1 MNLDGIAVGV
11 ELTLVFGLLG
21 EGVEVG
27 RVLGGMDIFGE
38 LVDPVEGVVLRID
51 VGTLVFDAVAKV
63 EDVIE
68 QGRAKSHDEEVGEH
82 HLPTRSAFA
91 WVFVFP
97 FLRHDAA
104 KIKLFPKFAPIITS
118 TKMNKKKL
126 LLVLAL
132 LAVVLFL
139 TLRHEPENE
148 NKTVESQ
155 PVESTTEIAILSVND
170 MHSNIDMFPKFAALV
185 DSLRNVYPDLLV
197 FSAGDN
203 RTGNPVND
211 QYDPVNY
218 PMIELMNRTGFDL
231 SAVGNHEWDGEI
243 VSLQHDIE
251 RANFPFLCANVFIPN
266 NTNLGIKPFETFEHQ
281 GVKMAVIGMIE
292 IRHDGIPGTHPDKLK
307 GLSFERGHEV
317 LPEYKYL
324 RDQNDVVILLSHC
337 GLEDDM
343 ELAQAN
349 PWLDA
354 IIGGHSHTLIEN
366 PSETNGVLIT
376 QSGSH
381 LKYATLMKLKVKEHK
396 VIEKEAIVLDVNKVG
411 KENAEIKVLVNEF
424 NDSPALNEPIA
435 TALTKFETPQE
446 IGCMMTDAMREIS
459 GADFAFQ
466 NTGGV
471 RVNHLKKGP
480 ITVKDVYSIDPFNNE
495 VVVYQMTGE
504 QVKKFILNSYRKNGG
519 RSAEVH

>member
-1 MNLDGIAVGV
+1 M
-11 ELTLVFGLLG
+11 
-21 EGVEVG
+21 
-27 RVLGGMDIFGE
+27 
-38 LVDPVEGVVLRID
+38 
-51 VGTLVFDAVAKV
+51 
-63 EDVIE
+63 
-68 QGRAKSHDEEVGEH
+68 
-82 HLPTRSAFA
+82 
-91 WVFVFP
+91 
-97 FLRHDAA
+97 
-104 KIKLFPKFAPIITS
+104 
-118 TKMNKKKL
+118 
-126 LLVLAL
+126 LAL

-139 TLRHEPENE
+139 TLRHQPESQVEPTAGQ
-148 NKTVESQ
+148 TVEG
-155 PVESTTEIAILSVND
+155 TTEIAILSVND
-170 MHSNIDMFPKFAALV
+170 MHSNIDMFPQFAAMV
-185 DSLRNVYPDLLV
+185 DSLKVVYPDLLV

-231 SAVGNHEWDGEI
+231 SAVGNHEWDANI
-243 VSLQHDIE
+243 DNLQNDIK
-251 RANFPFLCANVFIPN
+251 RANFSFLCANVFIPD
-266 NTNLGIKPFETFEHQ
+266 TVNLDIKPFVAFEHQ

-292 IRHDGIPGTHPDKLK
+292 IRHDGIPGAHPDNLK
-307 GLSFERGHEV
+307 KVSFKRPESV
-317 LPEYKYL
+317 LPDYKYL

-354 IIGGHSHTLIEN
+354 IIGGHTHTLIDN

-381 LKYATLMKLKVKEHK
+381 LKYATLVKLKLKDHK
-396 VIEKEAIVLDVNKVG
+396 VIGKEAAVLDVNKVG
-411 KENAEIKVLVNEF
+411 KENGAIKALVNEF
-424 NDSPALNEPIA
+424 NDSPSLNEPIA
-435 TALTKFETPQE
+435 MAKTKFETPQE
-446 IGCMMTDAMREIS
+446 IGCMMTDAIREIS

-471 RVNHLKKGP
+471 RVTHLKKGP

-519 RSAEVH
+519 YPSYVSGMTYSVNDDGRSVWVNMEGGNFSTSKTYKVAFNSFMASTVIIESVDEGSSTFMTSEEMMIEFLKRHKTVDYQGVVRTN